1 MIWAVLGLGL
11 VLRLIS
17 LNQSLWLD
25 EAINV
30 MAARSFSLWGM
41 VTQYAVADFHPPGW
55 FIILWVW
62 GKTFGYSEIAVRIPS
77 VIIGVLTIYITY
89 LLGKKLISKNVG
101 LIAAL
106 LLAINPLH
114 IYYSQEAR
122 MYALAALA
130 VSLNMLL
137 FIDFV
142 KGGKGNKGGMGNMV
156 IYVLSNVLV
165 LLSDYVAYLIFP
177 AQLIFLVFLKRDA
190 IKSWLVYLVLAA
202 IAGIWWWP
210 VFLKQLDTGSVASA
224 NLPTWKFVVGGF
236 DFKTIPLTFVKFII
250 GRISLAN
257 KVLYAAALLPVV
269 LLFGYLL
276 WQGAKQIASLPRRIL
291 LIWLIIPPVIATL
304 VSLFIPVYSYFR
316 MLFVIPGFVILIAGG
331 ILSFKKKLQ
340 YSFLAGVILTQIFCA
355 LVYLLNPNYQ
365 RDNWKGMVSYFR
377 NIQPEIILFESSGTL
392 PPFDYYAGGSLN
404 AKGALKDFPARD
416 DSAVAGLSELLKEKK
431 EIYLVD
437 FLVQIS
443 DPNRL
448 VAKKLT
454 ELGYQEKEIK
464 DFHGVGFVYLYEKN

>member
-1 MIWAVLGLGL
+1 
-11 VLRLIS
+11 
-17 LNQSLWLD
+17 
-25 EAINV
+25 
-30 MAARSFSLWGM
+30 
-41 VTQYAVADFHPPGW
+41 
-55 FIILWVW
+55 
-62 GKTFGYSEIAVRIPS
+62 
-77 VIIGVLTIYITY
+77 
-89 LLGKKLISKNVG
+89 
-101 LIAAL
+101 
-106 LLAINPLH
+106 
-114 IYYSQEAR
+114 

-142 KGGKGNKGGMGNMV
+142 KGGKGNKRGMGNMV

-202 IAGIWWWP
+202 IAGIWWLP

-304 VSLFIPVYSYFR
+304 VSVFIPVYSYFR
-316 MLFVIPGFVILIAGG
+316 VLFIVPAFVLLVAAG
-331 ILSFKKKLQ
+331 IFAFKQRLR
-340 YSFLAGVILTQIFCA
+340 YVFLAIIFLIQIFCA